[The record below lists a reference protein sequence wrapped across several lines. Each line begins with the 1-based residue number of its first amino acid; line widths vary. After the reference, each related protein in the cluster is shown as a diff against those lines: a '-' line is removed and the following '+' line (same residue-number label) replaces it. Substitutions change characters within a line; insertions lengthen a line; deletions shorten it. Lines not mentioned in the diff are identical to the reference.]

1 MTDKSYLLD
10 TNYLIYLVDE
20 TSSHEK
26 RKAILLDM
34 AEKLQAG
41 DTEFFITPLIL
52 YEVLRGIPWQNHQ
65 KRKEIEQAL
74 LEFEILDIQKEVAV
88 LATELYRF
96 DYYYAQQNKQTKN
109 LEKRKF
115 DMFHYASAKI
125 NRLEILSQDSDITK
139 IEQLYQQM
147 NQSLK

>member
-34 AEKLQAG
+34 AEKLQAC
-41 DTEFFITPLIL
+41 DTEFFITQLIL

-109 LEKRKF
+109 LEKCKF